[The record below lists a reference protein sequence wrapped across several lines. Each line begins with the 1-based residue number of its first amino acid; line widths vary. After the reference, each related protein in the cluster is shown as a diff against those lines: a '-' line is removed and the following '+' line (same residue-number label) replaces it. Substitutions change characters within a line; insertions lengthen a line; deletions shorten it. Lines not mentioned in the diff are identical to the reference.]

1 MYSKGNVIKQKRDGK
16 NDWTANPGSTASHIV
31 SVQNGGSPS
40 HSRGVHRRRRPRLEA
55 RLGERPEPKR
65 LRVVRS
71 HSLVSKSPHR
81 LLRHLR
87 PATGAAAARA
97 PAAVAARS
105 AIGHRGRDAC
115 RHRQPARSET
125 RRDECRHRQPA
136 RRARLPSRE
145 LRQWRDPVPAPPDYP
160 VRAPAPPH
168 PPACV
173 HSPPLGNCYVA
184 GPP

>member
-1 MYSKGNVIKQKRDGK
+1 MYSEGNVIKQKSDVK
-16 NDWTANPGSTASHIV
+16 NDWTANPGSTPSHIV

-87 PATGAAAARA
+87 PATGAAALA
-97 PAAVAARS
+97 PGVRV
-105 AIGHRGRDAC
+105 H
-115 RHRQPARSET
+115 
-125 RRDECRHRQPA
+125 
-136 RRARLPSRE
+136 RRARRPRATR
-145 LRQWRDPVPAPPDYP
+145 LRLRRLHRAGQQLL
-160 VRAPAPPH
+160 VRLRH
-168 PPACV
+168 GLLVVCV
-173 HSPPLGNCYVA
+173 RHRLD
-184 GPP
+184 